1 MSARVWNVI
10 ALSSAAALGG
20 AQVLAGAPHGP
31 PAQGAATQAVVP
43 AAAAAAAASNRFDI
57 LEYRVLGNRVLPPI
71 AVERAVYPFLGPDGD
86 LDTVKKA
93 VEALEKAYREAGYG
107 AVFVDIPEQSID
119 EGVVRLK
126 VTEGRLERVRV
137 HGARYFSERQIRAA
151 VPSLVEGETPHL
163 PTLQRELTAVNAR
176 SPDRSVTPILKSGS
190 EPGTVDADLLVK
202 DALPLHGS
210 IEADDRHTAA
220 TTPNRASASL
230 SYDNLWQRQDS
241 LALQYQTAPA
251 HPANATVE
259 SASYLAHVDDAAG
272 EAALSY
278 IHTSSNVLA
287 LGTLGVLGRGDIY
300 GARWLQPLAA
310 SATSA
315 GSLTFG
321 VDYKSVLTEVF
332 PDVSGSTPVLTP
344 VHYLNWSGSWSG
356 SWRLAHSAFSASFA
370 ANFGIRGLVNHDQE
384 FANARYDGTPDYL
397 YLRLSGAA
405 TQKVPGGITLLARF
419 SGQWAASPL
428 VNNEQYS
435 LGGVDTVRGYLEAE
449 FLGDSGAAGT
459 FELQSP
465 PLGKRFGSMLA
476 PLYAFAFVD
485 GGVAT
490 LEEPL
495 PAQFYRQ
502 RLWST
507 GGGLRLESP
516 MGFSGALDYAIAEAD
531 GIDTRRGQGRIDFS
545 VRYGF

>member
-1 MSARVWNVI
+1 MAARIWNVI
-10 ALSSAAALGG
+10 AFSAAAVLGG
-20 AQVLAGAPHGP
+20 TQVRAAAPHGV
-31 PAQGAATQAVVP
+31 PAQAAAAAAP
-43 AAAAAAAASNRFDI
+43 AAAAAAGNRFDI
-57 LEYRVLGNRVLPPI
+57 LEYRVVGNRVLPPVAI
-71 AVERAVYPFLGPDGD
+71 ERAVYPFLGPHGD

-93 VEALEKAYREAGYG
+93 VEALEKAYRDAGYG
-107 AVFVDIPEQSID
+107 AVFVDIPEQSVD

-137 HGARYFSERQIRAA
+137 HGAQYFSERQIRAA
-151 VPSLVEGETPHL
+151 VPALVEGETPHL
-163 PTLQRELTAVNAR
+163 PTLQRELTALNAR
-176 SPDRSVTPILKSGS
+176 SADRSVTPILKSGTA
-190 EPGTVDADLLVK
+190 PGTVDADLVVR
-202 DALPLHGS
+202 DVLPLHGS

-220 TTPNRASASL
+220 TTPNRASVSL

-251 HPANATVE
+251 HPSNATVE
-259 SASYLAHVDDAAG
+259 SATYLAHVDDAGQAS
-272 EAALSY
+272 LSY

-300 GARWLQPLAA
+300 GVRWLRPLAG

-315 GSLTFG
+315 GSFTLG

-332 PDVSGSTPVLTP
+332 PDATGSAPVLSP

-356 SWRLAHSAFSASFA
+356 FWRQVRNTFSASFA
-370 ANFGIRGLVNHDQE
+370 ANFGIRGLVNRDQD
-384 FANARYDGTPDYL
+384 FANARFDASPDYL
-397 YLRLSGAA
+397 YLRLSGTA
-405 TQKVPGGITLLARF
+405 TQKLPGDVTLLARF

-449 FLGDSGAAGT
+449 FLGDSGAAGA

-465 PLGKRFGSMLA
+465 PLGKRFGSVLA
-476 PLYAFAFVD
+476 PLYAFVFVD
-485 GGVAT
+485 GGVAA

-495 PAQFYRQ
+495 PAQLYRQ

-516 MGFSGALDYAIAEAD
+516 GGLSGALDYAIAEAE
-531 GIDTRRGQGRIDFS
+531 GIGTRRGQRRVDFS